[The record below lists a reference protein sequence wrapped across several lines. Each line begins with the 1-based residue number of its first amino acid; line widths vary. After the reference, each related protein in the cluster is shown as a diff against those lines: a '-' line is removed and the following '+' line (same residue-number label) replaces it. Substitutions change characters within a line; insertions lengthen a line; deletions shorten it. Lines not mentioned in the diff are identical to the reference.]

1 MGGILITYSVTYPFI
16 QIDDNQIVLTLSLD
30 QAEILKKL
38 TDYYIWELKHPDW
51 GREYFSEEDNDIFS
65 HPVCTWLEDR
75 IADADE
81 EVCIWLTVEQAQILN
96 KLVKY
101 NIEEITRFDNI
112 LCTPGHN
119 ELLAESLSLL
129 LSSFLNYIE
138 DVNGSIVWHIN
149 TQN

>member
-1 MGGILITYSVTYPFI
+1 MITYSVTHPFI
-16 QIDDNQIVLTLSLD
+16 QIDNNQIVLTLNLD
-30 QAEILKKL
+30 QAKILKKL
-38 TDYYIWELKHPDW
+38 TNYYIWELKHPDW
-51 GREYFSEEDNDIFS
+51 GREYFSKEDNDIFS
-65 HPVCTWLEDR
+65 QPVCTWLADR
-75 IADADE
+75 IADAIVDADE
-81 EVCIWLTVEQAQILN
+81 EICIWLTVEQAQILN

-101 NIEEITRFDNI
+101 NIEEITIFDNL

-119 ELLAESLSLL
+119 ELLAEPLSLL